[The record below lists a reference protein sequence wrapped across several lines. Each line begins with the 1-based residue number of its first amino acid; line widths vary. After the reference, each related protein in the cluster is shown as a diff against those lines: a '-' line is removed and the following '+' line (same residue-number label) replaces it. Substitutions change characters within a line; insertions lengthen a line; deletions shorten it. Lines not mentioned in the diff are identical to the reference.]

1 MRRSSL
7 LLLIPLAALLLG
19 PGVSSS
25 AADDAAHVRFP
36 ADVGPRNDIRMENR
50 VPIRMRDGVTLY
62 ADIYRPV
69 GEGRYPVLLSRT
81 PYSTERFPTAYD
93 AAVYFAQRGYVYVF
107 QDIRGRHESE
117 GRWEPFFDDEK
128 DGVDTVEWAAK
139 QPWST
144 GKVAMQGGSYLG
156 QNQWRAAQAGAPG
169 LVTIF
174 PMVAS
179 TSLYHDWIT
188 LNGGWRLSFNFGW
201 GPVRQ
206 ESRIMQNPG
215 PHTIPGLRAIH
226 YDDVQF
232 HLPLNT
238 MQKLVGRNAK
248 FYDDWLAHPDYDAY
262 WKPLN
267 SEELFE
273 KITIPVHTL
282 GGWFDIFSQ
291 GTLRGFVGMSHKGGS
306 DTARRMSHI
315 VIGPWGHGPSQ
326 KFGAI
331 DFGPEANVDA
341 LPLQLRWYDYF
352 LKGIDNGLASEP
364 PVKLYVMGRNEWVY
378 EREYPLARTEY
389 KPLYFAS
396 GGNANGNRGNGRL
409 TWEKPAGPSGSDTFR
424 YDPDDPVPSLG
435 GNNCC
440 GTPTPAGPMDQRPI
454 EGRRDILLYTSD
466 FLTDEVEA
474 TGPVKVVLY
483 ASSDAVDTDFVAKL
497 VDVYP
502 DGTSYNMA
510 EGILRARYR
519 DSLSKPTLLTPGQV
533 YKMEI
538 DLVGTSVAFRKG
550 HRIRVHVTSSHFPQ
564 FDRNPNTG
572 AAFGTTDKV
581 KVAQQTVYHDAERPS
596 HIVLPVIPP
605 RQK

>member
-1 MRRSSL
+1 MRHL
-7 LLLIPLAALLLG
+7 TLLIAALAALVLL
-19 PGVSSS
+19 PHPRSS
-25 AADDAAHVRFP
+25 ANDAAARVRFP
-36 ADVGPRNDIRMENR
+36 ADVGPRNDIRVENR
-50 VPIRMRDGVTLY
+50 VPVRMRDGVTLY
-62 ADIYRPV
+62 ADVYRPV
-69 GEGRYPVLLSRT
+69 GEGRHPVLVSRT

-93 AAVYFAQRGYVYVF
+93 AAVYLAQRGYVYVF

-128 DGVDTVEWAAK
+128 DGYDTVEWAAK
-139 QPWST
+139 QPWSD

-156 QNQWRAAQAGAPG
+156 QNQWRAAQAAPPS

-174 PMVAS
+174 PMVSS

-215 PHTIPGLRAIH
+215 PHTVNGLRAIH
-226 YDDVQF
+226 YDQVQW

-238 MQKLVGRNAK
+238 MQQVVGRNAR

-262 WKPLN
+262 WRPLN
-267 SEELFE
+267 AEELFD
-273 KITIPVHTL
+273 KISIPVHTF

-291 GTLRGFVGMSHKGGS
+291 GTLRGYVGMSQKGA
-306 DTARRMSHI
+306 TEKARRGSHI

-326 KFGAI
+326 KFGAL

-341 LPLQLRWYDYF
+341 LALQLRWYDYW
-352 LKGIDNGLASEP
+352 LKGIDNGLANEP
-364 PVKLYVMGRNEWVY
+364 PVKLFVMGRNEWVY

-389 KPLYFAS
+389 KPFYFAS
-396 GGNANGNRGNGRL
+396 SGAANSSRGDGQL
-409 TWEKPAGPSGSDTFR
+409 TWDKPAGTSAADRFR

-440 GTPTPAGPMDQRPI
+440 GTPTPTGPMDQRPL
-454 EGRRDILLYTSD
+454 EGRRDVLVYTSD
-466 FLTDEVEA
+466 FLTEEVEA

-497 VDVYP
+497 VDVHP
-502 DGTSYNMA
+502 DGSSYNMA

-519 DSLSKPTLLTPGQV
+519 DSLSKPALLTPGQV
-533 YKMEI
+533 YRMEI
-538 DLVGTSVAFRKG
+538 DLVGTSIAFQKG

-572 AAFGTTDKV
+572 AAFGTTNKM

-596 HIVLPVIPP
+596 HLVLPVIPR
-605 RQK
+605 RQR